1 MTGIYKITNLV
12 NGNAYIGQSVDI
24 EKRFKDHKYRAF
36 VNYPSN
42 RDYEKALYRAFRKYG
57 IENFK
62 FEVLEICQVSELN
75 DKEINYIKLYDT
87 YNNGYNETIGGDG
100 IIGHECE
107 KHPKTKLTN
116 EDVFYIRECYNNH
129 KDQKE
134 IYKEF
139 SHLIGE
145 SGFKKIW
152 NGYTWPGIHMDV
164 YTEENKAYFK
174 FKRNSNSESNSHA
187 KLTENDVRNIRL
199 RKKNGESCREVWKDY
214 QQLTLGSF
222 QCIWYNQN
230 WKHIIV

>member
-87 YNNGYNETIGGDG
+87 YNNGYI
-100 IIGHECE
+100 
-107 KHPKTKLTN
+107 KLFHN
-116 EDVFYIRECYNNH
+116 LYLMDNS
-129 KDQKE
+129 QK
-134 IYKEF
+134 
-139 SHLIGE
+139 L
-145 SGFKKIW
+145 
-152 NGYTWPGIHMDV
+152 YTYG
-164 YTEENKAYFK
+164 
-174 FKRNSNSESNSHA
+174 
-187 KLTENDVRNIRL
+187 L
-199 RKKNGESCREVWKDY
+199 
-214 QQLTLGSF
+214 
-222 QCIWYNQN
+222 
-230 WKHIIV
+230 